1 MLQTAKVQVPY
12 ILDLGKVICS
22 ITNEAIVTVV
32 AVLEVYL
39 DRVLALRRC
48 SMSESL
54 ARVFSSSAS
63 AQAMAAS
70 WDSVLFPIVIE
81 CLLALDQSRCCNGGI

>member
-1 MLQTAKVQVPY
+1 MLQIAKAQVPY
-12 ILDLGKVICS
+12 ILDLRKVICS

-39 DRVLALRRC
+39 DRVLALRRR

-63 AQAMAAS
+63 TRAMAVS
-70 WDSVLFPIVIE
+70 EDSVLFPIAIE
-81 CLLALDQSRCCNGGI
+81 CLLALDRSRCCNGGL

>member
-12 ILDLGKVICS
+12 ILDLRKVICS

-39 DRVLALRRC
+39 DRVPMLDVGISRWSILLLC
-48 SMSESL
+48 QHSG
-54 ARVFSSSAS
+54 
-63 AQAMAAS
+63 
-70 WDSVLFPIVIE
+70 DGSVVGLGAV
-81 CLLALDQSRCCNGGI
+81 SHSN

>member
-12 ILDLGKVICS
+12 ILDLRKAIYS

-39 DRVLALRRC
+39 DRVLALR
-48 SMSESL
+48 
-54 ARVFSSSAS
+54 
-63 AQAMAAS
+63 
-70 WDSVLFPIVIE
+70 
-81 CLLALDQSRCCNGGI
+81 